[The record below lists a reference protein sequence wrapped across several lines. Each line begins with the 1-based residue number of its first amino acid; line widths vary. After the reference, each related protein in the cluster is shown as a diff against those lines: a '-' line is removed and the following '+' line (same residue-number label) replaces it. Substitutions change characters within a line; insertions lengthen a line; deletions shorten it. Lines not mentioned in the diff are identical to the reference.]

1 MSTSE
6 FREWASEC
14 LDTMSKRMDAIE
26 AQRQARWDEEDRE
39 RDITDPLDAPIQ
51 APFSDSPPDM
61 PKQNLW
67 SGHPPVPIEHI

>member
-14 LDTMSKRMDAIE
+14 LDMVSKRMDAIE

-51 APFSDSPPDM
+51 APFSDLPPDM
-61 PKQNLW
+61 PKEPLW
-67 SGHPPVPIEHI
+67 NGKPPIPIEHL